1 MKHSL
6 FILKVR
12 LSFFSEVNVV
22 KVLVVCHMASKT
34 FLHPVV
40 YVIFLSVH
48 EDVFVKKT
56 DFFKHLLADEET
68 GTREIHIAGYIIV
81 KASA

>member
-1 MKHSL
+1 MMTAKDE
-6 FILKVR
+6 FIKIYTENISRKGSAEL
-12 LSFFSEVNVV
+12 LEW
-22 KVLVVCHMASKT
+22 
-34 FLHPVV
+34 
-40 YVIFLSVH
+40 I
-48 EDVFVKKT
+48 KKT